1 VETALGGIAVEVCSE
16 VEKGGNIMF
25 ETVATANVPARTRIW
40 TTMCGLAGQALVL
53 TFAVLIPMAFP
64 DALPRVTGLITNVF
78 TFTPPPP
85 DPPKSEAT
93 PPAGPVAVVHT
104 QMVGDVLLLP
114 THIPDKPVILTDP
127 PDAPVWNTRTAVA
140 GPGNW
145 ADLKGIGDTWR
156 KVVEIPLAAPA
167 PVAATPPIR
176 VRVGGQVQLPVPIEK
191 TEPVYPEIARRVRV
205 EGTVEIEGVI
215 GTDGR
220 LHELRVL
227 SGNPLLVPAAMDA
240 VRHWVYRP
248 GRLNGEPVEIVTP
261 IKVNFTLR

>member
-1 VETALGGIAVEVCSE
+1 
-16 VEKGGNIMF
+16 MF
-25 ETVATANVPARTRIW
+25 ETVATANVPARTRVW

-64 DALPRVTGLITNVF
+64 DALPHVTGLITDVF

-85 DPPKSEAT
+85 DPPKDEAT
-93 PPAGPVAVVHT
+93 PPSGPVAAVHT

-114 THIPDKPVILTDP
+114 TNIPDKPVILTDP
-127 PDAPVWNTRTAVA
+127 PDAPVWNARTAIA
-140 GPGNW
+140 GSGNW
-145 ADLKGIGDTWR
+145 ADLRAMGGTLR
-156 KVVEIPLAAPA
+156 SVVEIPVAPPETRAAPA
-167 PVAATPPIR
+167 PTPR
-176 VRVGGQVQLPVPIEK
+176 VRVGGNVQLPVPIER
-191 TEPVYPEIARRVRV
+191 TEPVYPEIARKARIG
-205 EGTVEIEGVI
+205 GTVEIEGVI

-240 VRHWVYRP
+240 VRHLVYLP

-261 IKVNFTLR
+261 IKVTFTLR